1 MTSKYKEMVLNTLET
16 LYTAN
21 FSFSEIIELEKFTDV
36 CVACQETAF
45 DIGTKLENTEKNPA
59 VIVSH
64 LENYCEQIYQLSL
77 MFGKS
82 NLIPEQIQKINDV
95 LDIIKK
101 EINSIS
107 ITREVVFLPYKSSMW
122 DCFHSVYEAC
132 KRDSRFQVY
141 VVPIPYYSLDSD
153 GNIESEFYE
162 GNEISKFAEITDYRK
177 YDISDRNPDI
187 IFIHNPYDQYNTIT
201 QIPEQYFSSELIKYT
216 EHLVYIP
223 YYVSQRR
230 TDDIMTVMPGVR
242 NSWKTIVQSKEIRQQ
257 YIQNGIRENQ
267 IEVLGNPKFD
277 MVVKAE
283 IDYRELPEE
292 WSALRGKKVYLYN
305 THLLG
310 LMSNVDLFLEKILQV
325 MEYFMKR
332 DDVALLWRPHPL
344 SQETLKRYH
353 PEALSSYV
361 KIIEWFKI
369 YGNGIYDDSE
379 NLERA
384 IAVSDAYM
392 GDEQSSV
399 STLYQMTGKPMYYM
413 DFDSN
418 KLFQKERFARC
429 HCAEKIGNKIYMF
442 SWEYN
447 CIFTYDMDRKILS
460 CNKGNDKIGGYTRWT
475 CTKSITYKN
484 FIYFIPVEGDD
495 IIKLNTLTGEK
506 KYMQLDK
513 EGSWYDP
520 VIYKEHLY
528 LFPVFYRS
536 KIPCIN
542 LNEDKI
548 YYIDSL
554 YEKQLG
560 NWNGRKNTSLFIG
573 GIVIEDCVWRSSR
586 RMGPYMQKYNF
597 TEQTFEYIRI
607 EGLGE
612 TIVNASV
619 YDGKYFWIIAQKRLI
634 KWDSQLNRILDEIF
648 IEKSIDNG
656 QSMFFSNLYYR
667 NEKIWLIPYIGA
679 EIIEFDIEAH
689 KEYVIDCCDIDG
701 FDKDLKNRQAFSY
714 EYIAEEDVLYL
725 LPYESNGIV
734 KIDTNS
740 GKISF
745 INTQYNMEKI
755 MSLMGN
761 EKIFNENMCDLETFL
776 SVSMKYERKV
786 KLSISSSVGEKIW
799 DYVVNNI

>member
-1 MTSKYKEMVLNTLET
+1 MTSKYKETILNILET

-21 FSFSEIIELEKFTDV
+21 FSFSEIIESEKFTEL

-45 DIGTKLENTEKNPA
+45 DIGAKLENTEKNPT

-64 LENYCEQIYQLSL
+64 LEDYCELIYQLSL

-82 NLIPEQIQKINDV
+82 NLIAEQIQKINEV

-101 EINSIS
+101 EINSVS

-132 KRDSRFQVY
+132 KGDSRFQVY

-162 GNEISKFAEITDYRK
+162 GNEISKFAEITDYRE

-201 QIPEQYFSSELIKYT
+201 QIPKQYFSSELIKYT

-223 YYVSQRR
+223 YYVSKRR
-230 TDDIMTVMPGVR
+230 TDDGMTVMPGVR
-242 NSWKTIVQSKEIRQQ
+242 NSWRTIVQSEEIRLQ
-257 YIQNGIRENQ
+257 YIQSGIRENQ
-267 IEVLGNPKFD
+267 IVVLGNPKFD

-292 WSALRGKKVYLYN
+292 WFVLKGKKVYLYN

-310 LMSNVDLFLEKILQV
+310 LMNNVGLFLEKILQV
-325 MEYFMKR
+325 IEYFKKR

-353 PEALSSYV
+353 PEALSPYQ

-399 STLYQMTGKPMYYM
+399 STLYQITGKPMYCLNYN
-413 DFDSN
+413 SN
-418 KLFQKERFARC
+418 KLFQKERYARC
-429 HCAEKIGNKIYMF
+429 FCAEKIGNKIYMF

-447 CIFTYDMDRKILS
+447 CIFTYDIDRKTLY
-460 CNKGNDKIGGYTRWT
+460 CNKGNDKIEGYTRWT
-475 CTKSITYKN
+475 CTKSIAYKN
-484 FIYFIPVEGDD
+484 FIYFIPAEGDD
-495 IIKLNTLTGEK
+495 IIKFNTLTEEK
-506 KYMQLDK
+506 KYIQLDK
-513 EGSWYDP
+513 DGSWHDP
-520 VIYKEHLY
+520 VIYKEFLY
-528 LFPVFYRS
+528 LFPISYRS
-536 KIPCIN
+536 KFPCIN

-560 NWNGRKNTSLFIG
+560 NWNGRKNIPLFIG
-573 GIVIEDCVWRSSR
+573 GNVIDDCVWRSSR
-586 RMGPYMQKYNF
+586 KMGPYMQKYNF

-619 YDGKYFWIIAQKRLI
+619 YDGKYFWIIAQNRLI

-648 IEKSIDNG
+648 IGLSIDNG
-656 QSMFFSNLYYR
+656 QSMYYTNLYYK
-667 NEKIWLIPYIGA
+667 NEKIWLIPYMGA
-679 EIIEFDIEAH
+679 EIVELNIATH
-689 KEYVIDCCDIDG
+689 KENRIDCSNIDG
-701 FDKDLKNRQAFSY
+701 FDRNLENNKVFSY
-714 EYIAEEDVLYL
+714 EYIAEDDNLYL
-725 LPYESNGIV
+725 LPYQGNGIV
-734 KIDTNS
+734 KICTNN
-740 GKISF
+740 GNIKF
-745 INTQYNMEKI
+745 INTPYNMENI
-755 MSLMGN
+755 MSVVGN
-761 EKIFNENMCDLETFL
+761 EQICNENMCDLETFL
-776 SVSMKYERKV
+776 LVSQKYERKDESV
-786 KLSISSSVGEKIW
+786 ISTFVGKKIW
-799 DYVVNNI
+799 DYISNNI